1 MYSPKELEGEVD
13 HSFFDSDCE
22 ANEPGSEDGRLKK
35 LKATER
41 QDEKTGKE
49 THVSMDQIGN
59 EAQSVRNSKV
69 EARLE
74 DDSNQSSR
82 GQSEE
87 TGYER
92 ERQSSEGL
100 FKGSSSLPSA
110 KSLETI
116 NNSQSDEGS
125 SVHSYSSDEEREQ
138 DDDFKLRK
146 TNSNVNS
153 DDDDDGYHR
162 SDDESE
168 EDVRSPVT
176 RSTKHKGLSHGT
188 PKKSGKFHKLSRS
201 RSSSS
206 DPESSHSSEE
216 RSSFPSQKSP
226 LKHQRVGSAYQ
237 KERQKEILES
247 EDTVTDVTPL
257 STPNVSPSQ
266 SIDLVLP
273 SKPLAADVQKQQQ
286 PSVTEKMVVN
296 DISDG
301 SISSEGEDGPEFLK
315 VEKQL
320 NRVLMV
326 SSPSSVSSSR
336 KNYSFTNE
344 EVREIDREN
353 QRLLRELSRS
363 SARSP
368 RGSSACSKISSH
380 RSSAPPIRLYHS
392 ALNRQREQER
402 IQKENLAFLKRLES
416 VKPTPGM
423 TRDEQLADYQRQCR
437 YLGTHNTDVPPV
449 KLKSSKTSGRTSR
462 PSSSPHKSRP
472 GTAKL
477 SRATPRP
484 AWS

>member
-22 ANEPGSEDGRLKK
+22 ASGLGSEDGRLNKQK
-35 LKATER
+35 TTER

-49 THVSMDQIGN
+49 THVSMDQKGS
-59 EAQSVRNSKV
+59 EVQSVRNSNDKTK
-69 EARLE
+69 LE
-74 DDSNQSSR
+74 DDSNWGSR

-87 TGYER
+87 TEYEK
-92 ERQSSEGL
+92 ERQSADGF
-100 FKGSSSLPSA
+100 FKGSSSLPSV
-110 KSLETI
+110 KSSETV

-125 SVHSYSSDEEREQ
+125 SVHSYSSDEEREL
-138 DDDFKLRK
+138 DNDFKI
-146 TNSNVNS
+146 NVNVNS

-176 RSTKHKGLSHGT
+176 RSTKHKRLSHGT
-188 PKKSGKFHKLSRS
+188 PKKSAGKFHKLSHS
-201 RSSSS
+201 RSSS
-206 DPESSHSSEE
+206 SSHSSEE
-216 RSSFPSQKSP
+216 RSSFQSQKSP
-226 LKHQRVGSAYQ
+226 VKHQRVGSAYQ
-237 KERQKEILES
+237 KERAKETAES

-266 SIDLVLP
+266 SIDVALP
-273 SKPLAADVQKQQQ
+273 SEPVAADVQQQQQ
-286 PSVTEKMVVN
+286 PSVTEKMVAN
-296 DISDG
+296 DVSDG
-301 SISSEGEDGPEFLK
+301 QDSISSEGEDGPVFLK

-326 SSPSSVSSSR
+326 SSPGSVGSSR
-336 KNYSFTNE
+336 KNFSFTNE
-344 EVREIDREN
+344 EVRQIDREN
-353 QRLLRELSRS
+353 QRLLHELSRS
-363 SARSP
+363 SAHSRS
-368 RGSSACSKISSH
+368 GSSARSKSSNR

-437 YLGTHNTDVPPV
+437 YLGTYNTAIPPV
-449 KLKSSKTSGRTSR
+449 KLKSSKTSERTSR
-462 PSSSPHKSRP
+462 PGSSPHKSRP
-472 GTAKL
+472 ETAKL
-477 SRATPRP
+477 SRTTPRP